1 MRLREFCLFFIV
13 LPINLNY
20 IQAPSGIDLF
30 WTLCLRSIKNTGI
43 LKGAILSLPRFSRIA
58 RNLLTT
64 LVIASLLV
72 PRASRAQDS
81 ASENGGLIR
90 DAEIERDI
98 RVWVTPI
105 FHAAGL
111 DANFVQIYLIGD
123 SQINSFVA
131 GGQRIFI
138 NTGLLTRSKTPN
150 QVIGVIAHETGHIA
164 GGHLLR
170 MQEVLRAATVEAI
183 AGFLIGAGAAFGG
196 AGGSGVGAGAIA
208 GESMAQRAIF
218 AYSINQEAR
227 ADNAALSFLDKT
239 HQSSRGL
246 LEFFQILGKEEGLLP
261 GMQDPY
267 LRTHPLTDER
277 IDYVRHHVETSP
289 YSGAKDP
296 PEWVEQH
303 ARIVA
308 KLQGFLLPPFEALKR
323 YPTTDDSTA
332 AHYARAIAY
341 HRVPMEDHAMQEMD
355 ILLKREP
362 KNPYFWELKGQFL
375 FESGHPADAVPS
387 YRKAVEFA
395 EDEALLKIELAQDL
409 LEANE
414 DVATAKEAEGY
425 LKDVLRHDDQNP
437 DAWHSLGI
445 AQGRMGEIGNASL
458 ALAEEAILS
467 GDTATARSQAIR
479 ATELLPRGSPGWLK
493 ADDIRLQIKDNR

>member
-1 MRLREFCLFFIV
+1 MELSKE
-13 LPINLNY
+13 
-20 IQAPSGIDLF
+20 
-30 WTLCLRSIKNTGI
+30 
-43 LKGAILSLPRFSRIA
+43 AILSLSHFLCLA
-58 RNLLTT
+58 RH
-64 LVIASLLV
+64 LVTAMVIGSLLV
-72 PRASRAQDS
+72 PPPAHAQDS
-81 ASENGGLIR
+81 GLENGGLIR

-105 FHAAGL
+105 FRAAGL
-111 DANFVQIYLIGD
+111 DPSFVQIYLIGD
-123 SQINSFVA
+123 PQINSFVA

-196 AGGSGVGAGAIA
+196 AGGSGIGAGALA

-246 LEFFQILGKEEGLLP
+246 LEFFQILSKEEGLLP

-267 LRTHPLTDER
+267 LRTHPLTTER
-277 IDYVRHHVETSP
+277 IDYVRQHVDASP
-289 YSGAKDP
+289 YSNAKDP
-296 PEWVEQH
+296 PDWVEQH

-308 KLQGFLLPPFEALKR
+308 KLQGFLLSPFEALKL
-323 YPTTDDSTA
+323 YPANNDSTA

-341 HRVPMEDHAMQEMD
+341 HRVPMEDHALQEAD

-362 KNPYFWELKGQFL
+362 RNAYFWELKGQFL
-375 FESGHPADAVPS
+375 FESGHPVSAAPY
-387 YRKAVEFA
+387 YRRSVELA
-395 EDEALLKIELAQDL
+395 NDETLLKIELAQVL

-414 DVATAKEAEGY
+414 DVATAKEAAGY
-425 LKDVLRHDDQNP
+425 LQEVLRHDDQNP

-467 GDTATARSQAIR
+467 GDNATARSQAIR

>member
-1 MRLREFCLFFIV
+1 MSLSRLTRL
-13 LPINLNY
+13 
-20 IQAPSGIDLF
+20 A
-30 WTLCLRSIKNTGI
+30 KH
-43 LKGAILSLPRFSRIA
+43 A
-58 RNLLTT
+58 
-64 LVIASLLV
+64 VIALTITALLA
-72 PRASRAQDS
+72 PHPAGAQ
-81 ASENGGLIR
+81 EGGGLIR

-105 FHAAGL
+105 FRAAGL
-111 DANFVQIYLIGD
+111 DASFVQIYLVGD

-138 NTGLLTRSKTPN
+138 NTGLLTRSTSPN

-170 MQEVLRAATVEAI
+170 MQEALRAATVEAI

-196 AGGSGVGAGAIA
+196 AGGSGVGAGALA

-218 AYSINQEAR
+218 AYSTNQEAR
-227 ADNAALSFLDKT
+227 ADHAALTFLDGT

-246 LEFFQILGKEEGLLP
+246 LEFFEILSKEEALLP

-267 LRTHPLTDER
+267 LRTHPLTTER
-277 IDYVRHHVETSP
+277 IDYVRHHVDTSP
-289 YSGAKDP
+289 YSDAKDP
-296 PEWVEQH
+296 PEWVDQH
-303 ARIVA
+303 ARILA
-308 KLQGFLLPPFEALKR
+308 KLRGFLLAPSDALKR
-323 YPTTDDSTA
+323 YPESDDSIPG
-332 AHYARAIAY
+332 HYARAIAY
-341 HRVPMEDHAMQEMD
+341 HRVPMDDRAIREMD

-362 KNPYFWELKGQFL
+362 RNAYFWELKGQIL
-375 FESGHPADAVPS
+375 FEGGHPADAVPY
-387 YRKAVEFA
+387 YRRAVELA
-395 EDEALLKIELAQDL
+395 GDETLLKIEYAQTL
-409 LEANE
+409 LEADE
-414 DVATAKEAEGY
+414 GTSTAAVAERVLKE
-425 LKDVLRHDDQNP
+425 VLRVDDQNP

-445 AQGRMGEIGNASL
+445 AQGRMGQIGNASL

>member
-1 MRLREFCLFFIV
+1 MQGCCKEIM
-13 LPINLNY
+13 
-20 IQAPSGIDLF
+20 
-30 WTLCLRSIKNTGI
+30 
-43 LKGAILSLPRFSRIA
+43 LSLPPFLRLA
-58 RNLLTT
+58 RHIVTA
-64 LVIASLLV
+64 LVIGSLLL
-72 PRASRAQDS
+72 PHPSRAQDS
-81 ASENGGLIR
+81 GSENGGLIR

-105 FHAAGL
+105 FRAAGL
-111 DANFVQIYLIGD
+111 DASFVQIYLIGD
-123 SQINSFVA
+123 PQINSFVA

-150 QVIGVIAHETGHIA
+150 QVLGVIAHETGHIA

-170 MQEVLRAATVEAI
+170 MQEALRAATVEAI

-246 LEFFQILGKEEGLLP
+246 LEFFQILSKEEGLLP

-267 LRTHPLTDER
+267 LRTHPLTTER
-277 IDYVRHHVETSP
+277 IDYVRQHVDTSP
-289 YSGAKDP
+289 YSNAKDP
-296 PEWVEQH
+296 ADWIEQH

-308 KLQGFLLPPFEALKR
+308 KLQGFLLSPFDALKR
-323 YPTTDDSTA
+323 YPESDDSTA

-341 HRVPMEDHAMQEMD
+341 HRVPMEDHALREAD

-362 KNPYFWELKGQFL
+362 NNAYFWELKGQFL
-375 FESGHPADAVPS
+375 FESGHPVDAAPY
-387 YRKAVEFA
+387 YRKCVELA
-395 EDEALLKIELAQDL
+395 NDETLLKIELAQVL

-414 DVATAKEAEGY
+414 DVATAKEAAGY
-425 LKDVLRHDDQNP
+425 LQEVLRHDDQNP